1 MNNEDVDGY
10 LTANMV
16 ISYVLQR
23 KQFELDKKYSISAA
37 NRYNVYQYYSLWSLS
52 GLLGPLTWTNGD
64 RVRVQNLLDKKIE
77 DFM

>member
-10 LTANMV
+10 LSANMA

-23 KQFELDKKYSISAA
+23 KQFELDKSFSFFSD
-37 NRYNVYQYYSLWSLS
+37 NRYNVYQYYNLWSLS

-64 RVRVQNLLDKKIE
+64 RIRIQNLIDKTM
-77 DFM
+77 D